1 MVTGRIF
8 YIDTEN
14 LVPDEPS
21 TILELRV
28 EFFGQERNVADALG
42 FPNTYSRGNR
52 AGLRLGIDSEGELYL
67 LTKGDGRV
75 RKMAPST

>member
-1 MVTGRIF
+1 M
-8 YIDTEN
+8 
-14 LVPDEPS
+14 
-21 TILELRV
+21 
-28 EFFGQERNVADALG
+28 ADALG